1 MKKYI
6 LFALCL
12 LTLLGLAGCKRDKT
26 NNDVPATDKPGN
38 GSSAGDMTPTTP
50 DSGSTAKPDQ
60 SMGDMAQ
67 DALDKTEKAVRDL
80 WDDMQ
85 VAAAN
90 LTDVMDQ
97 DAAAVL
103 EEWGLDRTLLEDY
116 TVKRYT
122 DDQGG
127 RLILARVK
135 AGHAAEVAAALQA
148 KGVNAQV
155 WENGNYVL
163 IADTD
168 RVQDIVTR
176 FKALTF

>member
-12 LTLLGLAGCKRDKT
+12 LTLATLTGCRRDKT
-26 NNDVPATDKPGN
+26 NNDVPATDKPDTN
-38 GSSAGDMTPTTP
+38 GSSSAGDMTQTP
-50 DSGSTAKPDQ
+50 DRGSTAKPDQ
-60 SMGDMAQ
+60 NMGDMAQ
-67 DALDKTEKAVRDL
+67 DALDKTSKAVREL

-97 DAAAVL
+97 DADAVL
-103 EEWGLDRTLLEDY
+103 DEWGLDRTLLEDY

-135 AGHAAEVAAALQA
+135 AGHAAEVASALQA

-155 WENGNYVL
+155 WENG
-163 IADTD
+163 D
-168 RVQDIVTR
+168 
-176 FKALTF
+176 